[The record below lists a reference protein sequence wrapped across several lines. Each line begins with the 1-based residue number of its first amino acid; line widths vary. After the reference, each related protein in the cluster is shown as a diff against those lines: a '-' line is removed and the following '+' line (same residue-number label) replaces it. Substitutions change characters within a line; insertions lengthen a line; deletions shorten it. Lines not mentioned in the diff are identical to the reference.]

1 MTMMAQEDEANQAT
15 IAAAGG
21 IEAIVALV
29 NAGDAHCTAN
39 ANRCLRTLATNEAR
53 TSAIAAAIVAAGGW
67 PTGRWPSLINE
78 LADWTLRAAIIAS
91 SSSEGTPSAR
101 LAALKAAISEHAMS
115 HVRFANSE
123 VTPLLMEAS
132 MLCDR
137 LAELDAAALAS
148 GARLAHASNK
158 ERDFKRDELNPAV
171 EPLEEVPLRF
181 HTNDQEAL
189 AVIRREAGE
198 TRSAEQRAEQLRRY
212 REAAAAAQAA
222 VKRQAAAAQAAR
234 VAAKLVLECR
244 EEEERSAEEAAEA
257 ARLASKSSEKL
268 AGGKAAGPLPGIL
281 KWKSSETKANA
292 QGHAQHDAQEHAQ
305 HDAQHARASAPEA
318 HRKAHAARCPADA
331 PMSRL
336 DSIEAS
342 PKLAIQLWLSK
353 VLALIAP

>member
-1 MTMMAQEDEANQAT
+1 
-15 IAAAGG
+15 
-21 IEAIVALV
+21 
-29 NAGDAHCTAN
+29 
-39 ANRCLRTLATNEAR
+39 
-53 TSAIAAAIVAAGGW
+53 
-67 PTGRWPSLINE
+67 
-78 LADWTLRAAIIAS
+78 
-91 SSSEGTPSAR
+91 
-101 LAALKAAISEHAMS
+101 
-115 HVRFANSE
+115 
-123 VTPLLMEAS
+123 

-137 LAELDAAALAS
+137 LAEQDAAALAS
-148 GARLAHASNK
+148 GDRLAHASNQ
-158 ERDFKRDELNPAV
+158 ERDYKRDELNQDV
-171 EPLEEVPLRF
+171 EPVEEAPHRF
-181 HTNDQEAL
+181 HILDQEAL

-198 TRSAEQRAEQLRRY
+198 ARSAEQRAEQLRRY

-244 EEEERSAEEAAEA
+244 EEEEAAEA

-281 KWKSSETKANA
+281 KWKSSGTKANA

-353 VLALIAP
+353 VLAKNHLLLIAT

>member
-1 MTMMAQEDEANQAT
+1 
-15 IAAAGG
+15 
-21 IEAIVALV
+21 
-29 NAGDAHCTAN
+29 
-39 ANRCLRTLATNEAR
+39 
-53 TSAIAAAIVAAGGW
+53 
-67 PTGRWPSLINE
+67 LINE

-91 SSSEGTPSAR
+91 SSPEGTPSAR
-101 LAALKAAISEHAMS
+101 LAALKAAISAHALS
-115 HVRFANSE
+115 HVRFANG

-137 LAELDAAALAS
+137 LAEQDAAALAS
-148 GARLAHASNK
+148 GARLAHASNQ
-158 ERDFKRDELNPAV
+158 ERDYKRDELNQDV
-171 EPLEEVPLRF
+171 EPVEEAPHRF
-181 HTNDQEAL
+181 HLLDQEAL

-198 TRSAEQRAEQLRRY
+198 ARSAEQRAEQLRRY

-292 QGHAQHDAQEHAQ
+292 QGHAQHDAQGHAQHDAQEHAQ

-353 VLALIAP
+353 VLAKNHLLLIAT